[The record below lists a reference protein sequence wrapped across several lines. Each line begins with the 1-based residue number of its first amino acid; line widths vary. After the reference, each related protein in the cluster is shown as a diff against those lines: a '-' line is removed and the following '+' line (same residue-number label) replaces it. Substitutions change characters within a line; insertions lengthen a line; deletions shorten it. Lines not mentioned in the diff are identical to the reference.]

1 MIDKSIYYALS
12 EKLNQFEEKNIFKK
26 EKTTNFTKDELEI
39 LMAQLEEK
47 WS

>member
-1 MIDKSIYYALS
+1 MALFSGLS
-12 EKLNQFEEKNIFKK
+12 EKLNQFEEKDIFKK

-47 WS
+47 WT